1 MTSQDR
7 TVVLIAGIAG
17 ASLGTEIAK
26 SLRHAGG
33 YRILGCDINPRAY
46 GHFDKT
52 FDATFLADP
61 GAYIDSVASIAADR
75 GAQVLIPGGEAPAK
89 LIAAAAARFETMGVA
104 IAQNAPSVVALAGDK
119 AACFDRLAAL
129 GIPIPE
135 TRRVAAI
142 GDVEGF
148 PMPCV
153 VKPSAASGGS
163 SFVFFARTEA
173 EAGLYASYLI
183 NNDLAPLLQ
192 RYVPEAGGEYTV
204 GVLSLPD
211 GTVAGAIALRRA
223 FDAKLSIMTRGA
235 DFLISSGY
243 SQGRIDAFPEI
254 CAAATRIAE
263 ALGSRGP
270 LNVQGRVD
278 AAGVFIP
285 FEVNPRF
292 SASTHLR
299 SLAGFNE
306 VDFFVRHLLGRRPE
320 RALEVKPGWY
330 LRSLTETVAEGGAD
344 PA

>member
-1 MTSQDR
+1 MTPPDR
-7 TVVLIAGIAG
+7 IVVLIAGIAG

-26 SLRHAGG
+26 SLRLAGG

-46 GHFDKT
+46 GRFDET
-52 FDATFLADP
+52 FDAAFLADP
-61 GAYIDSVASIAADR
+61 DAYVDSVAALAADQ
-75 GAQVLIPGGEAPAK
+75 GAQVLIPGGEAPAR
-89 LIAAAAARFETMGVA
+89 LIAAAADRFEAMGVRV
-104 IAQNAPSVVALAGDK
+104 AQNAPGVVALAGDK
-119 AACFDRLAAL
+119 AACFERLAAL

-135 TRRVAAI
+135 TRPVAAV

-183 NNDLAPLLQ
+183 NNGLAPLLQ

-211 GTVAGAIALRRA
+211 GAVAGAIALRRT

-243 SQGRIDAFPEI
+243 SQGRIEAYPDI

-263 ALGSRGP
+263 ALGSGGP

-278 AAGVFIP
+278 PAGVFIP

-306 VDFFVRHLLGRRPE
+306 VDFFVRHLMGRKPE
-320 RALEVKPGWY
+320 GPLKARPGWY
-330 LRSLTETVAEGGAD
+330 LRSLTETVADPEAD